1 MRCILVLNA
10 KGGSGKTTIAT
21 NLAGYY
27 AVKGVAVALADLDP
41 QRSSLDWLKVRPEAC
56 APIRAIDGIE
66 GQLRVPKGTEVLI
79 IDAPSRAHGNFLE
92 QLVRRA
98 HTIIMPVVPSPV
110 DIRAAVRFLEE
121 LSALRK
127 VLATDVKLAAV
138 GNRVRERSNIAS
150 ELDDYLDH
158 QRLPDGRKFPYLTM
172 LRQHSNYL
180 RAADRGMSIFEFAP
194 SATELDREQWRP
206 LLRWLNSPR
215 SLPDRYAEQS

>member
-27 AVKGVAVALADLDP
+27 AVKGVNVALADLDP
-41 QRSSLDWLKVRPEAC
+41 QRSSLDWLEVRPEGT
-56 APIRAIDGIE
+56 PEIRALDGIDGH
-66 GQLRVPKGTEVLI
+66 LRVPKGTQVLI
-79 IDAPSRAHGNFLE
+79 VDAPSRAHGNFLE

-110 DIRAAVRFLEE
+110 DIRAAMRFLGE

-127 VLATDVKLAAV
+127 VLAIDVKLAAI

-180 RAADRGMSIFEFAP
+180 RAAERGLSIFEFAP
-194 SATELDREQWRP
+194 AATEIDREQWRP
-206 LLRWLNSPR
+206 LLRWLNSPN
-215 SLPDRYAEQS
+215 SVPGNFEG